1 VIAGILLGIVSG
13 LLANEF
19 CEFSPWCARE
29 LVRWSAFR
37 RYANP
42 GRAEMRAEE
51 LTALINE
58 RPGNLFKL
66 FTAAGFAGAA
76 VIVSVRRAV
85 ARESDV
91 AAGSGPALHA
101 LHAVPCSEVL
111 DRVYGYLD
119 GDLDDHDCAMIRQ
132 HLDECGPCLREYG
145 LEEAVKRL
153 VHKHHGDGPASAEL
167 RAKVIVRIKEVRT
180 AVKLA
185 E

>member
-1 VIAGILLGIVSG
+1 VIAVILVGIVSG

-19 CEFSPWCARE
+19 CEFSPWGARK

-37 RYANP
+37 RYADP

-51 LTALINE
+51 LTALIND

-76 VIVSVRRAV
+76 VIVSARRAA
-85 ARESDV
+85 ARESEV
-91 AAGSGPALHA
+91 GTSSAPVLLAWSHA
-101 LHAVPCSEVL
+101 EVL
-111 DRVYGYLD
+111 DRVYAFLD
-119 GDLDDHDCAMIRQ
+119 GDLDDLACSEIRR

-153 VHKHHGDGPASAEL
+153 VDKHYGCDPGPADL
-167 RAKVIVRIKEVRT
+167 RAKILVRIREVRST
-180 AVKLA
+180 IDFA